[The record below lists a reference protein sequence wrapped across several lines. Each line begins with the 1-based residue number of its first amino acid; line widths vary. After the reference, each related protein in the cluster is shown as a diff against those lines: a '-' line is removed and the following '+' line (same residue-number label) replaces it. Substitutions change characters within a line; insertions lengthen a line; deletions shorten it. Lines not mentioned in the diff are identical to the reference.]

1 MRRPEPRFA
10 RADMGDDPGLPPRPR
25 GPGRGGG
32 KPGKRSRSGGGR
44 SAKATPLVPPRSVSG
59 RALAFVV
66 GIMTF
71 LSCLTIGAVTVVA
84 AAAADWSSD
93 VQREMTIQIRPIDGV
108 DMSAALD
115 RAVQVA
121 EETPGVSSAH
131 ALTVDETRGLVA
143 PWLGSGLDLN
153 DLPVPR
159 LVSVSVS
166 DPRAVDVAAFSA
178 RLSEAVR
185 GASLDDHSTWS
196 ARLTAM
202 AETLVI
208 VGLVVFCLV
217 MSALVLSVVFAT
229 RAAIASNQAVIEV
242 LHFVGAENSYIAR
255 EFERRFLALGFRGG
269 LMGGFLAGLTFV
281 AVDLVI
287 HGVRGSPEAD
297 EILALFGS
305 ATVGWQGYLAAF
317 AVVVFV
323 ATITAVTSRLAVHA
337 HLRSLE

>member
-1 MRRPEPRFA
+1 MRRPEPRFS
-10 RADMGDDPGLPPRPR
+10 RADGIEDPGLPPRPK
-25 GPGRGGG
+25 GGAGRG
-32 KPGKRSRSGGGR
+32 KGKRGASGR
-44 SAKATPLVPPRSVSG
+44 SVRSTPLVPPRSVSG

-71 LSCLTIGAVTVVA
+71 LACLTIGAVTVVA

-108 DMSAALD
+108 DMGASLD
-115 RAVQVA
+115 RAVQIA
-121 EETPGVSSAH
+121 EATPGVSSAH

-143 PWLGSGLDLN
+143 PWLGSALDLN

-166 DPRAVDVAAFSA
+166 DPEAVDVAGLSD
-178 RLSEAVR
+178 RLKAGVQ

-196 ARLTAM
+196 ARLRAM
-202 AETLVI
+202 AETMVI
-208 VGLVVFCLV
+208 VGLTIFVLV
-217 MSALVLSVVFAT
+217 MVALVLSVVFAT

-242 LHFVGAENSYIAR
+242 LHFVGAENGYIAR

-269 LMGGFLAGLTFV
+269 LIGGALAGITFV
-281 AVDLVI
+281 TVDLVI
-287 HGVRGSPEAD
+287 RSVRGSPEAD

-305 ATVGWQGYLAAF
+305 ATVGLSGYLAAF

-323 ATITAVTSRLAVHA
+323 AATTAVTSRLAVHA
-337 HLRSLE
+337 HLRSLD

>member
-1 MRRPEPRFA
+1 MRRPEPRFS
-10 RADMGDDPGLPPRPR
+10 RADGGEDPGLPPRPKATA
-25 GPGRGGG
+25 GG
-32 KPGKRSRSGGGR
+32 KAARRGRSSGGR
-44 SAKATPLVPPRSVSG
+44 SVRSTPLVPPRSVSG

-71 LSCLTIGAVTVVA
+71 LACLTIGAVTVVA

-108 DMSAALD
+108 DMSATLD

-143 PWLGSGLDLN
+143 PWLGTALSLD

-166 DPRAVDVAAFSA
+166 DPAAVDVAAFSE
-178 RLSEAVR
+178 RLKAEIR

-208 VGLVVFCLV
+208 VGLVIFILV
-217 MSALVLSVVFAT
+217 MVALVLSVVFAT

-242 LHFVGAENSYIAR
+242 LHFVGAENGYIAR
-255 EFERRFLALGFRGG
+255 EFERRFLVLGFRGG
-269 LMGGFLAGLTFV
+269 LMGGALAGFTFV

-287 HGVRGSPEAD
+287 RGVRGSAEAD

-305 ATVGWQGYLAAF
+305 ATVGLNGYLAAF

-323 ATITAVTSRLAVHA
+323 AAITAVTSRLAVHA